1 MRKEQSTLIHFHI
14 ITRGL
19 SNYETP
25 CGKTGGDYYV
35 TQNKKE
41 VTCKTCKEYNEKK

>member
-1 MRKEQSTLIHFHI
+1 MRKEPSTLIHFHI

-19 SNYETP
+19 SSYETP

-41 VTCKTCKEYNEKK
+41 VTCRTCKEYNEKK

>member
-19 SNYETP
+19 SSYETP

-41 VTCKTCKEYNEKK
+41 VTCKSCKEYNEKK